1 MRTLLSDNTLVPPV
15 NEHDHIQG
23 PETAPITLVEYGDFE
38 CPYCGQAYPIVKR
51 VQRHI
56 GDNMRF
62 VYRHFPLTRIHPH
75 AELAA
80 EAAEAAGAQGK
91 FWEMHD
97 ILFENQNNLEPPDL
111 LHYATRLGL
120 DTNRFSR
127 ALATHIYAPYVREHF
142 MSGVHSGV
150 NGTPT
155 FFINGER
162 YDESWDAESLINA
175 LEHVLLPDR

>member
-1 MRTLLSDNTLVPPV
+1 MRSELSDNTLVPPV

-23 PETAPITLVEYGDFE
+23 SETAPITLVEYGDFQ
-38 CPYCGQAYPIVKR
+38 CPYCGQAYPIVKQ
-51 VQRHI
+51 VQTRL
-56 GDNMRF
+56 GDNLRF
-62 VYRHFPLTRIHPH
+62 VFRHFPLTRIHAH
-75 AELAA
+75 AEIAA
-80 EAAEAAGAQGK
+80 ESAEAAGAQGK

-97 ILFENQNNLEPPDL
+97 IIFENQKRLEPTDL
-111 LHYATRLGL
+111 VGYASQLGI

-127 ALATHIYAPYVREHF
+127 ALAGHIYAPYVREHF

-162 YDESWDAESLINA
+162 YDGSWDAESLIDT
-175 LEHVLLPDR
+175 LEHLLLPHR